1 MGNKSH
7 KNSECHLKV
16 TQWPGDVDITR
27 QSKKQ
32 LHLFC
37 TTVSSSVRGGG
48 VVGDG
53 GLVGSKI
60 DLSRVE
66 MMGQKQRVTSVETPG
81 CLAVC
86 KTTSPCTP
94 LP

>member
-7 KNSECHLKV
+7 KNSGCHLKV

-32 LHLFC
+32 LTSFC
-37 TTVSSSVRGGG
+37 TTVSSSGRGG
-48 VVGDG
+48 VVVD

-60 DLSRVE
+60 GLSRVE
-66 MMGQKQRVTSVETPG
+66 MIGQVQRVTSVETPM
-81 CLAVC
+81 CIAVC